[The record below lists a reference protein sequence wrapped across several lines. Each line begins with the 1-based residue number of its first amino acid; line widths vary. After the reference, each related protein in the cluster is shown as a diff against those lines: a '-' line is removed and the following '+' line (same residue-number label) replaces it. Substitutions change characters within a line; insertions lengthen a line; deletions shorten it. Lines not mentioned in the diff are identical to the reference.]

1 MSVNRGKQWENK
13 VREDFKRTFP
23 SGTIDRLY
31 DPVGGYSNV
40 RNISDFIGYMRPS
53 IFYIECKSKDGNTFP
68 FSNLS
73 QYDKLVSKVGIP
85 GVRAGVLIWFKDHDK
100 VVYVPIK
107 TITQM
112 KNDQKKSINIKTDL
126 DKYRIFEIP
135 GKKKRV
141 FIECDYSILATLED
155 GD

>member
-1 MSVNRGKQWENK
+1 MNRGKQFERK
-13 VREDFKRTFP
+13 FAEDVTKTFKNCVLIRLP
-23 SGTIDRLY
+23 DQLSGYKYSSSNICDFLLY
-31 DPVGGYSNV
+31 TYPN
-40 RNISDFIGYMRPS
+40 
-53 IFYIECKSKDGNTFP
+53 FYLIECKSKDGNTFP

-73 QYDKLVSKVGIP
+73 QYDKLVSKVDIP

-100 VVYVPIK
+100 VIYVPIK

-112 KNDQKKSINIKTDL
+112 KKDQKKSINIKTDL

-141 FIECDYSILATLED
+141 FIECDYSILTTLED